1 MKKITAF
8 LLTAA
13 FLLTF
18 AACGSQ
24 SETDGGGEQ
33 SREVTQTADTS
44 DTDEYIVYELI
55 PQSDFS
61 DSDKETEQTGTAI
74 AILKSRLKSMGV
86 GSAAKIIEN
95 GDGSVC
101 VRLKPTHSL
110 FKGKDEGDLDSF
122 VEDFIRVGDLSFREG
137 ESSDNNKEEL
147 PVVLTGEDV
156 TKVYV
161 SRNPIHEVS
170 TWEVSLEF
178 SESGSY
184 KFYDATSRLS
194 KINGVISIWL
204 DDEFIVAPTVS
215 DAISGGQAV
224 ISGGNGGFTLDEA
237 KNLAGIIESG
247 TLPFQLKA
255 ERIDN

>member
-1 MKKITAF
+1 VSV
-8 LLTAA
+8 
-13 FLLTF
+13 LLTF

-24 SETDGGGEQ
+24 PETDGGEQ
-33 SREVTQTADTS
+33 SREVTQPPDTS

-61 DSDKETEQTGTAI
+61 DLDEETEQTGTAI

-110 FKGKDEGDLDSF
+110 FKNKDEGDLDSF
-122 VEDFIRVGDLSFREG
+122 VEDFIRVGELTFREG
-137 ESSDNNKEEL
+137 ESSDKNEL
-147 PVVLTGEDV
+147 PVVLMGEDV
-156 TKVYV
+156 TEVYV

-170 TWEVSLEF
+170 TWEVSLIF

-184 KFYDATSRLS
+184 KFYEATSRLS
-194 KINGVISIWL
+194 KISGVISIWL
-204 DDEFIVAPTVS
+204 DDECIIAPTVS

-224 ISGGNGGFTLDEA
+224 ISGGYNGFTLDEA

-247 TLPFQLKA
+247 VLPFQLKA